1 MLSLLLALLFCHF
14 LADFTP
20 LSTPWMLQAK
30 LVGRPWWPIMAHAA
44 VHGLLMGLV
53 LLFFTNPFQA
63 LLLAI
68 FQTLA
73 HFLTDLP
80 KGRLSAAFTMFR
92 EPGQKAYWGL
102 FGADQLCHQ
111 VAIVAMVHH
120 VYTVWRKSLHGILR
134 LR

>member
-1 MLSLLLALLFCHF
+1 MSFLLLSLLFCHF

-20 LSTPWMLQAK
+20 LSTSWMLQAK

-53 LLFFTNPFQA
+53 LLFFTNPLQA
-63 LLLAI
+63 LSLAA

-73 HFLTDLP
+73 HFLTDLT
-80 KGRLSAAFTMFR
+80 KGRLSAAFAMFR
-92 EPGQKAYWGL
+92 EPSQKAYWWL

-111 VAIVAMVHH
+111 VAIVAMVWYI
-120 VYTVWRKSLHGILR
+120 YT
-134 LR
+134 

>member
-1 MLSLLLALLFCHF
+1 MYALALSLLFCHF

-30 LVGRPWWPIMAHAA
+30 LVGKPWWPIMVHAA

-53 LLFFTNPFQA
+53 LLLFTNPLQA
-63 LLLAI
+63 LGLAV

-73 HFLTDLP
+73 HFLTDLV
-80 KGRLSAAFTMFR
+80 KGRLSAAFAMFR
-92 EPGQKAYWGL
+92 EPSHKAYWGL

-111 VAIVAMVHH
+111 VAIVAMVHQ
-120 VYTVWRKSLHGILR
+120 VYTV
-134 LR
+134 